1 MRIVF
6 AKDLKIGDKV
16 SSAEKQVRTEFGGDG
31 YVRYGYLI
39 SMETS
44 GEFVK
49 LKFSCGSRHAC
60 SPGFPFA
67 VDREDEKKAPEFI
80 GRTVLK

>member
-16 SSAEKQVRTEFGGDG
+16 SSAEKQLRTEFGGDG

-39 SMETS
+39 FIEISE
-44 GEFVK
+44 EFVK
-49 LKFSCGSRHAC
+49 LKFSSGSRHAC
-60 SPGFPFA
+60 SQNFPFA

-80 GRTVLK
+80 RRTVYK